1 MKRTKSSLIY
11 SAGLLIIGL
20 LLNGCT
26 SPKPF
31 YVQEELSMPKPAID
45 SFVNVSDYWQKG
57 QMWLTEVSKYFSN
70 RTSSLEEE
78 KLNE

>member
-31 YVQEELSMPKPAID
+31 YVQEELSMPTPAID
-45 SFVNVSDYWQKG
+45 SFVNVSEFLETAQT
-57 QMWLTEVSKYFSN
+57 QLEEVSRYFSN
-70 RTSSLEEE
+70 RKSSLENV
-78 KLNE
+78 NE